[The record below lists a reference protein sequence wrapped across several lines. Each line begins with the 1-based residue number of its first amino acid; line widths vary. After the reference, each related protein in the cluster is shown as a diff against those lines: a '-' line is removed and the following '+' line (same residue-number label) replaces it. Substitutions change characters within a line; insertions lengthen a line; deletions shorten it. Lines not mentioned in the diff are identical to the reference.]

1 MGNVERA
8 LRIPRSWME
17 SDADFAAECD
27 RPHRPTPP
35 CRPQCPNGSHDFRTR
50 FDEVNF
56 LEDEI
61 EEAVSSSAGCGCHP
75 KPPVCPPSCGCD
87 CDCDC
92 DCDEEPDD
100 CGCGHHDCGCPDED
114 CGCGHHHDDDCGCD
128 EDTGDQEDCGCG
140 HDCGC
145 QEDPDPDCGHQN
157 DCRNGSLAMPYV
169 IRQRWTGKREIY
181 NRPRALLR
189 GTLFVELDKPFTGK
203 GGSRDE

>member
-50 FDEVNF
+50 FDDVNF

-61 EEAVSSSAGCGCHP
+61 EEAVSFSDGCGCHP
-75 KPPVCPPSCGCD
+75 EPPVCPPSCGCD
-87 CDCDC
+87 CDCD
-92 DCDEEPDD
+92 EEPDD
-100 CGCGHHDCGCPDED
+100 CGCDHHDCGCPDED

-128 EDTGDQEDCGCG
+128 DNNEDQTDCGCG
-140 HDCGC
+140 HNCGC
-145 QEDPDPDCGHQN
+145 QKDPDLDEDCGHQN
-157 DCRNGSLAMPYV
+157 DCRNRSLAMPYV

>member
-61 EEAVSSSAGCGCHP
+61 EEAVSVSAGCGCYP

-92 DCDEEPDD
+92 NCDEEPDD
-100 CGCGHHDCGCPDED
+100 CGCGHHDCHCPDED
-114 CGCGHHHDDDCGCD
+114 CGCGHHHDDGCGCD
-128 EDTGDQEDCGCG
+128 DNTEGQADCGCG

-145 QEDPDPDCGHQN
+145 QEDPDEDCGHQN
-157 DCRNGSLAMPYV
+157 GCGNRSLAMPYV

>member
-50 FDEVNF
+50 FDDVNF

-61 EEAVSSSAGCGCHP
+61 EEAVSFSDGCGCHP
-75 KPPVCPPSCGCD
+75 EPPVCPPSCGCD
-87 CDCDC
+87 CDCD
-92 DCDEEPDD
+92 EEPDD
-100 CGCGHHDCGCPDED
+100 CGCDHHDCGCD
-114 CGCGHHHDDDCGCD
+114 H
-128 EDTGDQEDCGCG
+128 

-145 QEDPDPDCGHQN
+145 QKDPDLDEDCGHQN
-157 DCRNGSLAMPYV
+157 DCRNRSLAMPYV